1 MSDNPIKYTSRTYN
15 TIINDINSDN
25 DLADKPEWFKRL
37 IAGVGDML
45 SMIENASANQSF
57 LRTAFTERAVNDLV
71 ELIDYSLTP
80 QTTSSGTCIFYL
92 NSSVSFPVSFTL
104 AELKALSQ
112 GTIAI
117 SSKKFEAR
125 TGETVNSSS
134 GTFTA
139 DDSTDEITVS
149 TNFIYTG
156 HKLRLTTTGT
166 LPGGLNLNTDYFIIY
181 IDSTTLKLATSI
193 TNAFAGT
200 AIDITSTGSGTHTW
214 NLYSFTKIMYQQ
226 ETKSEQVLG
235 SSDGIT
241 EWQEFNLPDKL
252 VLRDTLIVRK
262 DSDYFSIVVTMVDS
276 LSTDKDYKLLTKS
289 DNGFSILFGN
299 GTYGEI
305 PANGTVYASYAVG
318 GGSDANILKFNRIT
332 TYSGGS
338 SDITSVT
345 NPTIFTGGAD
355 KETIEN
361 AKILAPLLLKAR
373 DRFVTIED
381 GEALVLSLGG
391 ISLVKINKNVYGVLS
406 VQVVAIATGGGN
418 PNSTKKT
425 EIQTYLT
432 ERTLLE
438 EIDVHV
444 DDATLTPQNTTINIK
459 TLPGFNFSDIEDY
472 IELGIKLFWTETGKE
487 IIDKYN
493 SDSLSNTITLINN
506 NLSTSFTETND
517 SDEIQKLLDIFETLG
532 SRNFGDE
539 LQESDLITL
548 LQAGISGID
557 YLTVSIP
564 TFPIALD
571 DDEITTIAG
580 ATYIINEIT

>member
-1 MSDNPIKYTSRTYN
+1 MSNNPIKYTSRTYN
-15 TIINDINSDN
+15 TIINDINLND

-37 IAGVGDML
+37 IAGIGDML

-92 NSSVSFPVSFTL
+92 NSSVSFPVSFT
-104 AELKALSQ
+104 AEELTAYSK
-112 GTIAI
+112 GTVAI
-117 SSKKFEAR
+117 SSKKFESR
-125 TGETVNSSS
+125 TGETVNSSN

-139 DDSTDEITVS
+139 NDSTDEITV
-149 TNFIYTG
+149 TTDFVYTG

-181 IDSTTLKLATSI
+181 INSTTIKLATSI
-193 TNAFAGT
+193 TNSFAGI

-214 NLYSFTKIMYQQ
+214 NLYSFTKVMYQQ

-262 DSDYFSIVVTMVDS
+262 DSDYFSRVTTMVES
-276 LSTDKDYKLLTKS
+276 LSTDKNYKLLTKS

-345 NPTIFTGGAD
+345 NPTTFTGGND

-373 DRFVTIED
+373 NRFVTTGD
-381 GEALVLSLGG
+381 GKAMALSLGG

-425 EIQTYLT
+425 EIQNYLK

-444 DDATLTPQNTTINIK
+444 DDATLTPYNTTINIK
-459 TLPGFNFSDIEDY
+459 PLSTYNFLDIEDY
-472 IELGIKLFWTETGKE
+472 IELGIKLFWTETGQE

-493 SDSLSNTITLINN
+493 SDTLANTITLINN
-506 NLSTSFTETND
+506 NLTTSFSEIND
-517 SDEIQKLLDIFETLG
+517 SNEIRRLLDIFIALG
-532 SRNFGDE
+532 SRDFGEE

-548 LQAGISGID
+548 IQAGISGID
-557 YLTVSIP
+557 YLTISNP
-564 TFPIALD
+564 SFPIALN
-571 DDEITTIAG
+571 DDEITTITG